1 MSRILLQRS
10 VFIIGCLL
18 IPDNEGIVRKIRIAK
33 DDKQLLLKDLEL
45 LDITQSSLFQDVY
58 GFSQAQNSTMQLEDS
73 KEYFRQGNQFNQR
86 GNYAKAIESY
96 NKSIISDPNNSETYF
111 SRGNAK
117 AVSGDHEKAI
127 KDYDEAI
134 SIALRNQPYPNSDPS
149 TLVLTSYPLL
159 LMVYFNRDNSKSE
172 LTNYEGALK
181 DYTEAIRWRRKY
193 HDHSN
198 LHYNRANTYMRLC
211 NVKKALAEYDKIRLK
226 SAHSLFN
233 KGNALMVLG
242 RFDEALQHYE
252 ELELKGMKSDIVG
265 SNRVHVK
272 NIKDKIGSRDFDIY
286 IEQRKNGTNTINVLV
301 RIAEGRFNS
310 QNLLFYGNAG
320 NVGNFGG
327 AGFPGGKGLQGDS
340 FMRVRVV
347 EQNGDG

>member
-1 MSRILLQRS
+1 
-10 VFIIGCLL
+10 
-18 IPDNEGIVRKIRIAK
+18 
-33 DDKQLLLKDLEL
+33 
-45 LDITQSSLFQDVY
+45 
-58 GFSQAQNSTMQLEDS
+58 
-73 KEYFRQGNQFNQR
+73 
-86 GNYAKAIESY
+86 
-96 NKSIISDPNNSETYF
+96 
-111 SRGNAK
+111 
-117 AVSGDHEKAI
+117 
-127 KDYDEAI
+127 
-134 SIALRNQPYPNSDPS
+134 
-149 TLVLTSYPLL
+149 
-159 LMVYFNRDNSKSE
+159 
-172 LTNYEGALK
+172 
-181 DYTEAIRWRRKY
+181 
-193 HDHSN
+193 
-198 LHYNRANTYMRLC
+198 
-211 NVKKALAEYDKIRLK
+211 
-226 SAHSLFN
+226 
-233 KGNALMVLG
+233 MVLG

>member
-10 VFIIGCLL
+10 VFIIGRLL

-181 DYTEAIRWRRKY
+181 DYTEAIQMAQEISR
-193 HDHSN
+193 SF
-198 LHYNRANTYMRLC
+198 
-211 NVKKALAEYDKIRLK
+211 E
-226 SAHSLFN
+226 F
-233 KGNALMVLG
+233 
-242 RFDEALQHYE
+242 ALQPCEH
-252 ELELKGMKSDIVG
+252 LHAPV
-265 SNRVHVK
+265 
-272 NIKDKIGSRDFDIY
+272 
-286 IEQRKNGTNTINVLV
+286 
-301 RIAEGRFNS
+301 
-310 QNLLFYGNAG
+310 
-320 NVGNFGG
+320 
-327 AGFPGGKGLQGDS
+327 
-340 FMRVRVV
+340 
-347 EQNGDG
+347 